1 MYIYDIY
8 GIHTVHYIYI
18 YMTYRY
24 IYIVCVCVYL
34 ELSHQMK
41 TYTKAVVSGLPHT
54 SEKKRAVENHLTRY
68 CLISFLVSCY
78 FNHFDENPSDLKSF
92 LVF

>member
-1 MYIYDIY
+1 MCVCIYMTYMAYILYI
-8 GIHTVHYIYI
+8 IYI

-41 TYTKAVVSGLPHT
+41 TYMKAVVSGLPRT
-54 SEKKRAVENHLTRY
+54 SEKKEQ
-68 CLISFLVSCY
+68 
-78 FNHFDENPSDLKSF
+78 LKTT
-92 LVF
+92 